1 MFSFT
6 CSPPFW
12 ILKLTTFHHLL
23 EPFHYNLY
31 NLHPDR
37 LFRLRFWLQFWRPA
51 GQKTRSRPKSSKEAG
66 CKSCR
71 HSRCATVNAQP
82 HDKVDML
89 ADIQKATSEFWQP
102 LKFSDRRN
110 KRLVLAFWWTNVSKT
125 KNLVMFCKTVRLV
138 PVWWFYISGSGAV
151 LSSHTY
157 LLGWTAKGFPMP
169 VHFSGSWGCNRM
181 VSFPHL
187 QKCKQRK
194 RGSGPRSP
202 SQPFSSLLNLL
213 GGFTDSDESDS
224 YAGELIGDGG
234 DLFTRVRRVQ
244 GSSFPAGAPRRP
256 GFMFPPPPSGP
267 PPPEPGEL
275 YSVLQ
280 CKEI

>member
-1 MFSFT
+1 MFPYT

-12 ILKLTTFHHLL
+12 ILTLTFFHHLL
-23 EPFHYNLY
+23 EPFPY

-37 LFRLRFWLQFWRPA
+37 LFRLRLWLEFWRPA

-89 ADIQKATSEFWQP
+89 ADIQNATSEFWQP

-125 KNLVMFCKTVRLV
+125 KNLAMFCKTVRLV
-138 PVWWFYISGSGAV
+138 PVWWFYISGKLSGAV

-194 RGSGPRSP
+194 RGSGPRL
-202 SQPFSSLLNLL
+202 PFTT
-213 GGFTDSDESDS
+213 F
-224 YAGELIGDGG
+224 
-234 DLFTRVRRVQ
+234 LFTFKPFRRIYRLWWERQ
-244 GSSFPAGAPRRP
+244 LCGRAHWGRRRP
-256 GFMFPPPPSGP
+256 FHSGAKVPGIQLPSRSPKEAGLHVP
-267 PPPEPGEL
+267 STSIRPSSPRTGGAL
-275 YSVLQ
+275 LSSSV
-280 CKEI
+280 